1 MKPEISN
8 VQFLYVT
15 TMANKPFI
23 HSFNGKT
30 NLSTSEQFPLCTFKT
45 FNGVFKVFT
54 AANDLV
60 ELFLKVND
68 LRKKLNRNE
77 TL

>member
-1 MKPEISN
+1 MPQGENDVK
-8 VQFLYVT
+8 L
-15 TMANKPFI
+15 
-23 HSFNGKT
+23 FNNLMEKT